1 MAFSCGQLYL
11 VVTPYNA
18 AGKTSAYMSAT
29 MATREKPIELQPGE
43 SLTAR
48 YKIVVTDEEHE

>member
-1 MAFSCGQLYL
+1 MAFSYGQFYL
-11 VVTPYNA
+11 VVNPYNA
-18 AGKTSAYMSAT
+18 AGKPSAYMSAA
-29 MATREKPIELQPGE
+29 MSTREKPIELQPGE